1 MNPNQA
7 SRPVENRI
15 LAALPAQ
22 DRDRML
28 ANLEPISMPL
38 GGVLYEASGL
48 IDYVYFIESGMVSL
62 VALTEEGETFEVAVV
77 GFGGMVG
84 SAVFLDEETSQHRTI
99 VQAEGTALRMKTTT
113 FKAECDGMANLQ
125 TLLRRYCSALFRQI
139 TQSAVCCRFHTTEA
153 RLCRWL
159 LQTRDCARSNNLYLT
174 QEFLAQMLGIYRPG
188 VTLAAGMLQNAGLVR
203 YSRGHITIV
212 DPEGLEASSCECY
225 KVITDAYNSIFAR
238 KLDPPQLA

>member
-1 MNPNQA
+1 MNSDES
-7 SRPVENRI
+7 SRPLENRI
-15 LAALPAQ
+15 LASLPTE

-28 ANLEPISMPL
+28 ANLERVSMSL
-38 GGVLYEASGL
+38 GGVLYEAGGP
-48 IDYVYFIESGMVSL
+48 IDYVYFVESGMVSL

-77 GFGGMVG
+77 GFGGIVG
-84 SAVFLDEETSQHRTI
+84 ATVFLEEEASQHQAI
-99 VQAEGTALRMKTTT
+99 VQAEGTALRMKSKI
-113 FKAECDGMANLQ
+113 FKAECERIATLQ
-125 TLLRRYCSALFRQI
+125 TLLRRYCSALLGQI

-159 LQTRDCARSNNLYLT
+159 LQTRDCARSNDLYLT

-188 VTLAAGMLQNAGLVR
+188 VTLAAGTLQNAGLIR

-225 KVITDAYNSIFAR
+225 KAITRTYDLIFSRAE
-238 KLDPPQLA
+238 PGNPT